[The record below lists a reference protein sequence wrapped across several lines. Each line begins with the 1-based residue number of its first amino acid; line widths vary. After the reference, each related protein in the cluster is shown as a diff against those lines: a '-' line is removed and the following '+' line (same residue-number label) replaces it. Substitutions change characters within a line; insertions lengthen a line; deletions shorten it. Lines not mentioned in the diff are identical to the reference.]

1 MKVKVIKMANTNKRY
16 EPEFKKKMVR
26 LVLEEGRTIASVNK
40 EYNLGEGTVRSWIRQ
55 FEEECEKNPEI
66 KETKDIYEENRRL
79 RKKLEEAEKEKKKQ
93 QILSIYYEYD
103 RRPGYRMMVIFLRR
117 RGIRLS
123 RTTVLKYMRELK
135 LRSVVIP
142 KKSRYRKGD
151 CYKKFNNLLKQ
162 DFTAIR
168 PNEKWCTDFTYLN
181 LSDGAK
187 RYNCSIIDLYDKS
200 VLATLNS
207 KRIDEELAI
216 QTLQIA
222 LDRNPVK
229 GKIILHSDQ
238 GSQYTSRAFTEFCEG
253 KGIQQS
259 MSKAG
264 CPYDN
269 SPMESFYGTFKSEFI
284 RQNRFE
290 TDQELNEST
299 LDYVYGY
306 YNHIRPH
313 SSNGYMTPFEKRYSN
328 Q

>member
-1 MKVKVIKMANTNKRY
+1 M
-16 EPEFKKKMVR
+16 
-26 LVLEEGRTIASVNK
+26 
-40 EYNLGEGTVRSWIRQ
+40 
-55 FEEECEKNPEI
+55 
-66 KETKDIYEENRRL
+66 
-79 RKKLEEAEKEKKKQ
+79 
-93 QILSIYYEYD
+93 
-103 RRPGYRMMVIFLRR
+103 
-117 RGIRLS
+117 
-123 RTTVLKYMRELK
+123 
-135 LRSVVIP
+135 
-142 KKSRYRKGD
+142 
-151 CYKKFNNLLKQ
+151 
-162 DFTAIR
+162 
-168 PNEKWCTDFTYLN
+168 
-181 LSDGAK
+181 
-187 RYNCSIIDLYDKS
+187 
-200 VLATLNS
+200 
-207 KRIDEELAI
+207 AI

-253 KGIQQS
+253 KGIRQS

-328 Q
+328 QWFFSVWMLQKCLTISKPTPRFTVVVVLDTPPFWLHMAITLHIILTLRILQIH

>member
-1 MKVKVIKMANTNKRY
+1 M
-16 EPEFKKKMVR
+16 
-26 LVLEEGRTIASVNK
+26 NK
-40 EYNLGEGTVRSWIRQ
+40 EMGLKSIVR
-55 FEEECEKNPEI
+55 
-66 KETKDIYEENRRL
+66 RR
-79 RKKLEEAEKEKKKQ
+79 K
-93 QILSIYYEYD
+93 
-103 RRPGYRMMVIFLRR
+103 PGYTK
-117 RGIRLS
+117 GHP
-123 RTTVLKYMRELK
+123 YK
-135 LRSVVIP
+135 LFRNI
-142 KKSRYRKGD
+142 
-151 CYKKFNNLLKQ
+151 LEQ
-162 DFTAIR
+162 DFTCDEI
-168 PNEKWCTDFTYLN
+168 NTKWCTDFTYLH

-207 KRIDEELAI
+207 KRIDAELAI

-238 GSQYTSRAFTEFCEG
+238 GSQYTSRAFTEFCAG

-328 Q
+328 R

>member
-1 MKVKVIKMANTNKRY
+1 
-16 EPEFKKKMVR
+16 
-26 LVLEEGRTIASVNK
+26 
-40 EYNLGEGTVRSWIRQ
+40 
-55 FEEECEKNPEI
+55 
-66 KETKDIYEENRRL
+66 
-79 RKKLEEAEKEKKKQ
+79 
-93 QILSIYYEYD
+93 
-103 RRPGYRMMVIFLRR
+103 MMVIFLRR

-168 PNEKWCTDFTYLN
+168 PNEKWCTDFTYLY

-207 KRIDEELAI
+207 KRIDAELAI

-253 KGIQQS
+253 KGIRQS

-269 SPMESFYGTFKSEFI
+269 SPMESFYGTCLTISVFPTCLAPVTRITLKKSLSFKNLRSSSRVIYFI
-284 RQNRFE
+284 THLRIFMKIY
-290 TDQELNEST
+290 D
-299 LDYVYGY
+299 
-306 YNHIRPH
+306 
-313 SSNGYMTPFEKRYSN
+313 
-328 Q
+328 

>member
-1 MKVKVIKMANTNKRY
+1 M
-16 EPEFKKKMVR
+16 
-26 LVLEEGRTIASVNK
+26 
-40 EYNLGEGTVRSWIRQ
+40 
-55 FEEECEKNPEI
+55 
-66 KETKDIYEENRRL
+66 
-79 RKKLEEAEKEKKKQ
+79 
-93 QILSIYYEYD
+93 
-103 RRPGYRMMVIFLRR
+103 
-117 RGIRLS
+117 
-123 RTTVLKYMRELK
+123 
-135 LRSVVIP
+135 
-142 KKSRYRKGD
+142 
-151 CYKKFNNLLKQ
+151 
-162 DFTAIR
+162 
-168 PNEKWCTDFTYLN
+168 
-181 LSDGAK
+181 
-187 RYNCSIIDLYDKS
+187 
-200 VLATLNS
+200 
-207 KRIDEELAI
+207 AI

-238 GSQYTSRAFTEFCEG
+238 GSQYTSRAFTECCEG

-284 RQNRFE
+284 QQNRFE